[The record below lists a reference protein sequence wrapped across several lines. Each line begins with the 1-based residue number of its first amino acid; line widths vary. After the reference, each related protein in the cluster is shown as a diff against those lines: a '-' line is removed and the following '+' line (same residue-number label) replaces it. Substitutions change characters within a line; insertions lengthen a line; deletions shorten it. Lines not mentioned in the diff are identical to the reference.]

1 MGRSA
6 NGGSSNS
13 QAKMIG
19 GIAAVLIAAACSFF
33 GINIS
38 SSGGSSQTNEPQAT
52 TQQTTSQDGSSS
64 QKDSGSKSSSSSQ
77 KDSGSKNTE
86 STQATSNLTFRNE
99 ERLQEHY
106 EKHGID
112 MGFASAEDYL
122 AAANAVVANPNALH
136 KTESDDGDDV
146 YYLEDTEEFVVVS
159 KKGYIRTYYLANK
172 DYYNRQ

>member
-64 QKDSGSKSSSSSQ
+64 QKDSGSKS
-77 KDSGSKNTE
+77 TE
-86 STQATSNLTFRNE
+86 STQATGNLTFRNE